1 MSMQARLSLVNSNHT
16 IFTPEQRADFLDLS
30 KTSTN
35 LVAFLLE
42 MIGKGHIIQFT
53 AVRSDHHDDTGL
65 NPTPPHSGTHG
76 AGFAVDCWPL
86 TAFIAN
92 EWVDARSADM
102 QEFLRDAARSPWL
115 KQIGL
120 AGDADNFLDEIA
132 AGGTWFPDSGAS
144 HIHLGVH
151 A

>member
-1 MSMQARLSLVNSNHT
+1 MSMQARLSLVNSDHT
-16 IFTPEQRADFLDLS
+16 IFTPKQRADFLDLS

-53 AVRSDHHDDTGL
+53 AVRSDHRDDLHL
-65 NPTPPHSGTHG
+65 NPTPPHSGTHE
-76 AGFAVDCWPL
+76 AGFAADCWPL
-86 TAFIAN
+86 TEFVADK
-92 EWVDARSADM
+92 WVSARAPEM

-132 AGGTWFPDSGAS
+132 AGGTWFPDDGAD